1 MLYDGKKHE
10 RWLHQLHEIL
20 DLILNKSPRQ
30 FNPLQQVI
38 QEKKKKIKTQSQK
51 TNNKP
56 TTVSL
61 GYKVGMLYTPLKQG
75 SIICF

>member
-38 QEKKKKIKTQSQK
+38 QEKKKKKSK
-51 TNNKP
+51 
-56 TTVSL
+56 
-61 GYKVGMLYTPLKQG
+61 LKAKKQTINPPP
-75 SIICF
+75 SA